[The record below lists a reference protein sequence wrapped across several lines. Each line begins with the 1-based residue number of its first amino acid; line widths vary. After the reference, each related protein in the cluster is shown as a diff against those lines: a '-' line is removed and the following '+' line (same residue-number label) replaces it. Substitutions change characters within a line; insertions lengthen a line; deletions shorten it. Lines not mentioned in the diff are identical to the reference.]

1 MEKLNLKKENTYEIE
16 VGDKGETIV
25 FHMDDLELPF
35 KWNDAF
41 LECQKMTENLKRQIK
56 VIEKKENK
64 PHGLL
69 TTQDEE
75 VRKLYK
81 KTFSQMRTI
90 MDGILGKGGCQKIFG
105 DNNYLSMFN
114 DLFDALQPHFEKMGL
129 SMGESVEA
137 IEKKYGNADGSVLE

>member
-64 PHGLL
+64 PYGLL

-129 SMGESVEA
+129 SMGASVEA
-137 IEKKYGNADGSVLE
+137 IEKKYGNVDGSVLE

>member
-1 MEKLNLKKENTYEIE
+1 MEKLNLKKEEIYEIE
-16 VGDKGETIV
+16 VNDKGETIV
-25 FHMDDLELPF
+25 FHTDDIELPF

-41 LECQKMTENLKRQIK
+41 LECQNILKNLKRQIK

-75 VRKLYK
+75 VRKLCK

-90 MDGILGKGGCQKIFG
+90 MDSILGAGGCQKIFG

-129 SMGESVEA
+129 SMGASVEA
-137 IEKKYGNADGSVLE
+137 IEKKYGNSVSDVLE

>member
-1 MEKLNLKKENTYEIE
+1 MEKLNLKKEEIYEIE
-16 VGDKGETIV
+16 VNDKGETIV
-25 FHMDDLELPF
+25 FHTDDIELPF

-41 LECQKMTENLKRQIK
+41 LECQNILKNLKRQIK
-56 VIEKKENK
+56 VIEKKENN

-75 VRKLYK
+75 VRKLCK

-90 MDGILGKGGCQKIFG
+90 MDSILGAGGCQKIFG

-129 SMGESVEA
+129 SMGASVEA
-137 IEKKYGNADGSVLE
+137 IEKKYGNSGSDVLE

>member
-1 MEKLNLKKENTYEIE
+1 MEKLNLKKEQIYEIE
-16 VGDKGETIV
+16 VNDKGETIV
-25 FHMDDLELPF
+25 FHIDDIELPF

-41 LECQKMTENLKRQIK
+41 LECQNMLKNLKRQIK

-75 VRKLYK
+75 GRKLYK
-81 KTFSQMRTI
+81 KTFAQMRQI
-90 MDGILGKGGCQKIFG
+90 MDSVIGEGGCQKIFG

-129 SMGESVEA
+129 SMGASVEA
-137 IEKKYGNADGSVLE
+137 IEKKYGNSDSDVLK

>member
-64 PHGLL
+64 PYGLL

-129 SMGESVEA
+129 SMGASVEA

>member
-25 FHMDDLELPF
+25 FHTDDLELPF

-41 LECQKMTENLKRQIK
+41 LECQKMTDNLKRQIK
-56 VIEKKENK
+56 VIEKKESK

-81 KTFSQMRTI
+81 KTFAQMRTI

-114 DLFDALQPHFEKMGL
+114 DLFDALEPHFEKMGL
-129 SMGESVEA
+129 SMGASVKS
-137 IEKKYGNADGSVLE
+137 IEEKYGNADGSVLE